1 MQQTPQTRPQRA
13 STRRTFLQRSVLAA
27 AAAVATPSL
36 LAACGRRTPDSGAA
50 AGRRLVISNYPI
62 YIDPS
67 EDGVPG
73 SVERFSKQTGIA
85 VTYRED
91 LNDAQAFFAKVQ
103 PDLAA
108 GRPIAQDLVVV
119 PYWLAE
125 RLIRLGWV
133 EPLPLEQVPNARN
146 LVPSL
151 RHPSWDPQQ
160 RFSLPWQS
168 GIAGIAYNLEVTGR
182 ELKGVDD
189 LYAPDLRGK
198 VGFLTEMRDTMGLL
212 MLADGQDI
220 TQPTW
225 AKAERSFA
233 RMQQARDTGQIR
245 AFTGNDYQADL
256 LAGNFAA
263 CIAWSGDV
271 AQLVLEQPKLR
282 FLVPESGA
290 VLWADVMVMPKG
302 APNREA
308 VAAWL
313 NWVYDPEN
321 AARIAASVQYI
332 SPVQGVQEILAADPA
347 NRALASNPQM
357 FPDAAMQQRLRVF
370 GPLSSEE
377 EARFDERFARIS
389 QA

>member
-1 MQQTPQTRPQRA
+1 MSSPPLNRLQRT
-13 STRRTFLQRSVLAA
+13 STRRSFLRRSMLAA
-27 AAAVATPSL
+27 AAAAAAPPL
-36 LAACGRRTPDSGAA
+36 LAACGGRTPGSGS
-50 AGRRLVISNYPI
+50 GGDRRLVISNFPI

-67 EDGVPG
+67 RDGVPG
-73 SVERFSKQTGIA
+73 SVERFSRQTGIA

-108 GRPIAQDLVVV
+108 GRPISQDLVVV

-133 EPLPLEQVPNARN
+133 EPLPLDQVSN
-146 LVPSL
+146 LKHLTPSL
-151 RHPSWDPQQ
+151 RNPSWDPEQ
-160 RFSLPWQS
+160 RSSLPWQS

-182 ELKGVDD
+182 ELTGVDD
-189 LYAPDLRGK
+189 LFAPDLKGK

-220 TQPTW
+220 TQPSW

-233 RMQQARDTGQIR
+233 RMQKARDSGQIR

-271 AQLVLEQPKLR
+271 AQLVVENPKLR
-282 FLVPESGA
+282 FLVPESGG

-302 APNREA
+302 ARHRQA
-308 VAAWL
+308 VAEWL
-313 NWVYDPEN
+313 NWVYDPVN

-332 SPVQGVQEILAADPA
+332 SPVEGVQRILAADPA
-347 NRALASNPQM
+347 TKALATNPQM
-357 FPDAAMQQRLRVF
+357 FPDSAMQQRLRVF
-370 GPLSSEE
+370 GPLSPEE

>member
-1 MQQTPQTRPQRA
+1 MTRQQRA
-13 STRRTFLQRSVLAA
+13 STRRTFLRRSLLAA
-27 AAAVATPSL
+27 AAAVAAPPL
-36 LAACGRRTPDSGAA
+36 LAACGRRAPGSGEAA
-50 AGRRLVISNYPI
+50 QRRLVISNYPI

-67 EDGVPG
+67 KDGVAG
-73 SVERFSKQTGIA
+73 SVERFSQQTGIA
-85 VTYRED
+85 LTYRED
-91 LNDAQAFFAKVQ
+91 LNDAQTWFAKAQ

-108 GRPIAQDLVVV
+108 GRPIPQDLVVV
-119 PYWLAE
+119 PFWLAE

-133 EPLPLEQVPNARN
+133 EPLPLEQVPNLKH

-151 RHPSWDPQQ
+151 RNPSWDPQQ
-160 RFSLPWQS
+160 RYSLPWQS

-182 ELKGVDD
+182 ELRGIDD
-189 LYAPDLRGK
+189 LFAPDLRGK
-198 VGFLTEMRDTMGLL
+198 VSFLTEMRDTMGLL

-220 TQPTW
+220 SQPTW
-225 AKAERSFA
+225 SKAQRSFD
-233 RMQQARDTGQIR
+233 RMQKARESGQIR

-282 FLVPESGA
+282 FLVPESGG

-302 APNREA
+302 ARHRQA
-308 VAAWL
+308 VAEWL
-313 NWVYDPEN
+313 NWVYDPVN

-332 SPVQGVQEILAADPA
+332 SPVQGVQQILAADPA
-347 NRALASNPQM
+347 TRTLASNPQM
-357 FPDAAMQQRLRVF
+357 FPDAAMQRRLHVF
-370 GPLSSEE
+370 GPLSPEE

>member
-1 MQQTPQTRPQRA
+1 
-13 STRRTFLQRSVLAA
+13 V
-27 AAAVATPSL
+27 
-36 LAACGRRTPDSGAA
+36 GE
-50 AGRRLVISNYPI
+50 RRLVISNYPI

-67 EDGVPG
+67 KDGVPG

-85 VTYRED
+85 LTYRED
-91 LNDAQAFFAKVQ
+91 LNDAQAWFAKAQ

-108 GRPIAQDLVVV
+108 GRPIPQDLVVV

-133 EPLPLEQVPNARN
+133 ETLPLDQVPNLTHLA
-146 LVPSL
+146 PSL
-151 RHPSWDPQQ
+151 RNPSWDPQQ
-160 RFSLPWQS
+160 RYSLPWQS

-182 ELKGVDD
+182 ELRGVDD
-189 LYAPDLRGK
+189 LFAPDLRGK
-198 VGFLTEMRDTMGLL
+198 VSFLTEMRDTMGLL

-220 TQPTW
+220 SHPTW
-225 AKAERSFA
+225 AKARRAFD
-233 RMQQARDTGQIR
+233 RMQQARDSGQIR

-263 CIAWSGDV
+263 CMAWSGDV

-282 FLVPESGA
+282 FLVPESGG

-302 APNREA
+302 ARHRQA
-308 VAAWL
+308 VATWL
-313 NWVYDPEN
+313 NWVYDPVN

-332 SPVQGVQEILAADPA
+332 SPVQGVQSILAADPA
-347 NRALASNPQM
+347 TRPLATNPQM
-357 FPDAAMQQRLRVF
+357 FPDAALQRRLRVF
-370 GPLSSEE
+370 GPLSPEE
-377 EARFDERFARIS
+377 ETRFDERFARIT

>member
-1 MQQTPQTRPQRA
+1 MHQPPQTRPQRA
-13 STRRTFLQRSVLAA
+13 STRRTFLRRALLAA
-27 AAAVATPSL
+27 TAAVAGPSL
-36 LAACGRRTPDSGAA
+36 LAACGRRTPDSGAT
-50 AGRRLVISNYPI
+50 GERRLVISNYPI

-73 SVERFSKQTGIA
+73 SVERFRKETGIA

-119 PYWLAE
+119 PFWLAE

-151 RHPSWDPQQ
+151 RQPSWDPQQ
-160 RFSLPWQS
+160 RYSLPWQS

-220 TQPTW
+220 RQPTM
-225 AKAERSFA
+225 AKAERAFD
-233 RMQQARDTGQIR
+233 RMQKARESGQIR
-245 AFTGNDYQADL
+245 AFTGNDYQDDL

-282 FLVPESGA
+282 FLVPESGG
-290 VLWADVMVMPKG
+290 VLWADVMVMPRG
-302 APNREA
+302 APNRQA
-308 VAAWL
+308 AAAWL
-313 NWVYDPEN
+313 NWIYDPSN

-332 SPVQGVQEILAADPA
+332 SPVQGVQKILAADPA
-347 NRALASNPQM
+347 TRDLASNPQM
-357 FPDAAMQQRLRVF
+357 FPDAAMQQRLHVF

>member
-1 MQQTPQTRPQRA
+1 MSEPSRTRSQRA
-13 STRRTFLQRSVLAA
+13 STRRTFLRRSILAA
-27 AAAVATPSL
+27 TAAVAGPSL
-36 LAACGRRTPDSGAA
+36 LAACGRRTPDSVAKGD
-50 AGRRLVISNYPI
+50 RRLVISNYPI

-73 SVERFSKQTGIA
+73 SVERFTRETGIT
-85 VTYRED
+85 VSYRED

-119 PYWLAE
+119 PFWLAE
-125 RLIRLGWV
+125 RMIRLGWV
-133 EPLPLEQVPNARN
+133 EPLPLAQVPNARN

-151 RHPSWDPQQ
+151 RNPSWDPQQ
-160 RFSLPWQS
+160 RYSLPWQS
-168 GIAGIAYNLEVTGR
+168 GIAGIAYNLDVTGR

-189 LYAPDLRGK
+189 LFAPDLRGK
-198 VGFLTEMRDTMGLL
+198 VGFLTEMRDTLGLL

-220 TQPTW
+220 SRPTW
-225 AKAERSFA
+225 EAAQPSFDRMEEA
-233 RMQQARDTGQIR
+233 RQSGQIR
-245 AFTGNDYQADL
+245 AFTGNDYQDDL

-282 FLVPESGA
+282 FLVPESGG
-290 VLWADVMVMPKG
+290 VLWADVMVMPRG
-302 APNREA
+302 ARNRREA
-308 VAAWL
+308 AEWL

-332 SPVQGVQEILAADPA
+332 SPVQGVQQILSGDPA
-347 NRALASNPQM
+347 TRALATNPQM
-357 FPDAAMQQRLRVF
+357 FPDAGMQQRLRVF
-370 GPLSSEE
+370 GPLSAEE

>member
-1 MQQTPQTRPQRA
+1 
-13 STRRTFLQRSVLAA
+13 
-27 AAAVATPSL
+27 
-36 LAACGRRTPDSGAA
+36 
-50 AGRRLVISNYPI
+50 VISNFPI

-67 EDGVPG
+67 QDGVPG
-73 SVERFSKQTGIA
+73 SIERFSRETGIT

-133 EPLPLEQVPNARN
+133 EPLPLDQVPNLKHLAS
-146 LVPSL
+146 SL
-151 RHPSWDPQQ
+151 RNPSWDPQQ
-160 RFSLPWQS
+160 RYSLPWQS

-182 ELKGVDD
+182 ELTGVDD
-189 LYAPDLRGK
+189 LFAPDLKGR

-220 TQPTW
+220 SRPTM
-225 AKAERSFA
+225 AKAERSFQ
-233 RMQQARDTGQIR
+233 RMQQARDSGQIR
-245 AFTGNDYQADL
+245 AFTGNDYQDDL

-282 FLVPESGA
+282 FLVPESGG
-290 VLWADVMVMPKG
+290 VLWADVMVMPTG
-302 APNREA
+302 ARHRQA
-308 VAAWL
+308 VATWL
-313 NWVYDPEN
+313 NWIYEPVN

-332 SPVQGVQEILAADPA
+332 SPVHGVQEILAADPA
-347 NRALASNPQM
+347 TKALASNPQM
-357 FPDAAMQQRLRVF
+357 FPDATMQQRLRVF
-370 GPLSSEE
+370 GPLSPEE